1 MWEWKD
7 SNGIVREFK
16 PNSDTKRCPICGQYF
31 KKGEKGCVIV
41 PPMEVRTQHKKLQQ
55 NMIVHLSEWE
65 AFCEGI
71 TTEEELVQKF
81 IKHRTPKKQEFTENE
96 KERISA
102 FRSACVAYR
111 FYEEFEKPYGLK
123 CKLRGSSI
131 CVEYNVYSDTI
142 DIDYRGRK
150 GMFDGFY
157 TRQIVT
163 NIYNKMHE
171 ILGDGKKDDYNVDK
185 TINSVFEEAKKIAGE
200 FI

>member
-7 SNGIVREFK
+7 LDGEIRTFK
-16 PNSDTKRCPICGQYF
+16 PNPNTKRCPICGQFF
-31 KKGEKGCVIV
+31 KKGEKGCIII
-41 PPMEVRTQHKKLQQ
+41 PPMEARTQHKKLQQ
-55 NMIVHLSEWE
+55 NMIVHLDEWQT
-65 AFCEGI
+65 FCENI
-71 TTEEELVQKF
+71 TTEKELIQKF
-81 IKHRTPKKQEFTENE
+81 IKYRTPKKKDFTGEE
-96 KERISA
+96 RKRISA

-123 CKLRGSSI
+123 CKLRDSSI
-131 CVEYNVYSDTI
+131 YVEYNVYSDTI

-171 ILGDGKKDDYNVDK
+171 ILDDGKKDDYSVEK
-185 TINSVFEEAKKIAGE
+185 TIASVVKKANEIM
-200 FI
+200 